1 MENTGKIPS
10 APTVMEAMDIPRE
23 QKTRSFF
30 MNPRTWKRLL
40 PLAVSGAILAYLFW
54 HIDIRQ
60 CINAL
65 FNSDMRLYVPAV
77 LVLILATFLLDTQNL
92 AATLK
97 HFHYPLSWKNAFTL
111 RGVTYLIMTI
121 DYSVG
126 MGVLIYYLKK
136 HLGIPVM
143 RSTGLMTFFNGITQK
158 ALVYMSIIGLLILSP
173 ASALLNNLLMF
184 FIGFAVLDFLFIVA
198 LKKLP
203 SRGLAL
209 KIKNLNLLKVFH
221 EASWST
227 YAVLLFWRTVYYSFF
242 IIFFYVAVRAFNMQI
257 PLVALVAYVPI
268 ILLVISLPI
277 APGGFGTAQATMLI
291 LFKDYGNNTEIMA
304 FGLTYTT
311 SILVLRYL
319 IGLSFAKHIKGLPSG
334 ENDPSKQGIEEG

>member
-1 MENTGKIPS
+1 MENTGKIS
-10 APTVMEAMDIPRE
+10 NAQAVGEMDIPHEERA
-23 QKTRSFF
+23 RPFL
-30 MNPRTWKRLL
+30 MNPKTWKRLL
-40 PLAVSGAILAYLFW
+40 PLAISSAILIYLFW
-54 HIDIRQ
+54 HIDIRL
-60 CINAL
+60 CVSALMNA
-65 FNSDMRLYVPAV
+65 DMTIYVPSV
-77 LVLILATFLLDTQNL
+77 MVLIFATFLLDTQNL

-143 RSTGLMTFFNGITQK
+143 RSTGLMAFFNGITQK
-158 ALVYMSIIGLLILSP
+158 ALVYMAIIGLIILSP
-173 ASALLNNLLMF
+173 TPALLSNLLIF
-184 FIGFAVLDFLFIVA
+184 FIGFAIMDFLFIVV

-221 EASWST
+221 EAPWRT
-227 YAVLLFWRTVYYSFF
+227 YGILLFWRIIYYAFF
-242 IIFFYVAVRAFNMQI
+242 IAFFYVAVRAFNMQI
-257 PLVALVAYVPI
+257 PLIALIAYVPI

-291 LFKDYGNNTEIMA
+291 LFKDYGTNMDIMA

-319 IGLSFAKHIKGLPSG
+319 IGLSFAKHIKGLPAG
-334 ENDPSKQGIEEG
+334 EIDIRE

>member
-1 MENTGKIPS
+1 MELPHEEK
-10 APTVMEAMDIPRE
+10 A
-23 QKTRSFF
+23 RSFL
-30 MNPRTWKRLL
+30 MNSKIWKRLL
-40 PLAVSGAILAYLFW
+40 PLAVSCAILIYLFW
-54 HIDIRQ
+54 HIDIRE
-60 CINAL
+60 CISAVINANMFIYL
-65 FNSDMRLYVPAV
+65 PAV
-77 LVLILATFLLDTQNL
+77 IILILVTFVLDTQNL

-111 RGVTYLIMTI
+111 RGITYLVMTI

-158 ALVYMSIIGLLILSP
+158 ALIYMALIGLLILTP
-173 ASALLNNLLMF
+173 ASALLNNLLLF
-184 FIGFAVLDFLFIVA
+184 FIGFTLLDLLFIVV

-203 SRGLAL
+203 SRGWAL

-221 EASWST
+221 EAPWSS
-227 YAVLLFWRTVYYSFF
+227 YGILLFWRMVYYAMFV
-242 IIFFYVAVRAFNMQI
+242 IFFYVAVRAFNMQI
-257 PLVALVAYVPI
+257 PLLALIAYVPI

-277 APGGFGTAQATMLI
+277 APGGFGTAQATMLV
-291 LFKDYGNNTEIMA
+291 LFKDYGTNMDIMA

-319 IGLSFAKHIKGLPSG
+319 IGLSFAKHIKGLPSEAG
-334 ENDPSKQGIEEG
+334 DLKKQDV